1 MSRFLRGRVM
11 KKLLLLASA
20 PFLVGCT
27 NSGMGFGYNGGGVN
41 WNPPGT
47 ADEYTCESAV
57 ENAAAYC
64 ATGEHPNLS
73 DC

>member
-1 MSRFLRGRVM
+1 M
-11 KKLLLLASA
+11 KNLLLITPL
-20 PFLVGCT
+20 LLMGCT
-27 NSGMGFGYNGGGVN
+27 NGGMGFGYNGGGVN

-47 ADEYTCESAV
+47 ADEYTCEEAGD
-57 ENAAAYC
+57 NAEAYY